1 MRRRTIESMS
11 DNEVIVNMTKCPQKQ
26 KTKQSEAV
34 KNMRTIQEQLNNLKI
49 EVQNC
54 KSCSLC
60 ENRNKIVFS
69 DGCDYAPVMFIG
81 EAPGKNEDDTGIPF
95 IGRAG
100 QLLRK
105 FMFDVGF
112 ETNDFYIANTVKC
125 RPPENRKPTREE
137 KLACSKY
144 LDNQI
149 ELVNPKIVV
158 LVGSTA
164 LESFIFDKKLTITK
178 ARGQIF
184 EIKGRKFI
192 PIFHPSYLLRYHSMD
207 VGSPRYLFKQDLEM
221 IKKIARG

>member
-1 MRRRTIESMS
+1 MHT
-11 DNEVIVNMTKCPQKQ
+11 TQQ
-26 KTKQSEAV
+26 
-34 KNMRTIQEQLNNLKI
+34 QLNKLMQ

-54 KSCSLC
+54 TSCSLC
-60 ENRNKIVFS
+60 EKRNRIVFS
-69 DGCDYAPVMFIG
+69 DGCDNAPVMFIG
-81 EAPGKNEDDTGIPF
+81 EAPGQNEDNTGIPF

-112 ETNDFYIANTVKC
+112 EANDFYIANTLKC
-125 RPPENRKPTREE
+125 RPPENRKPTKEE
-137 KLACSKY
+137 KAACAHFLEK
-144 LDNQI
+144 QI
-149 ELVNPKIVV
+149 ELVDPKVVV

-184 EIKGRKFI
+184 EIDNRKYV
-192 PIFHPSYLLRYHSMD
+192 PIFHPSYLLRYHSME

-221 IKKIARG
+221 IKGLIKRG